1 MRNYILKTL
10 FVLASLSTSF
20 VSQAKEIIAPS
31 KIKTATVFLRGVN
44 IERTSDIQL
53 NKGSHELVFKGIS
66 TNISANSIQVQS
78 TKYVTLLG
86 INHEIRYKEDFNT
99 PKKIKVLQDS
109 LKLLQV
115 QKTSEL
121 NVKEAYQAELN
132 MILTNQSIKGNQTLS
147 IDDIREFS
155 ALYRQLIPEIKS
167 KILIADL
174 LIEKLDKSINRINS
188 QLRKHQ
194 SKTRERESVITV
206 KVDVSH
212 SHKGKVALSYYS
224 RDAYWTPEY
233 DLRAESVEADVNLT
247 YKANIVQNTGNDWKN
262 IELNLSTGN
271 PSLNGTVSELS
282 TWRLNYYRNLRIRKH
297 FKSKRSALPSFGYSD
312 NVYNERLTE
321 DEDNEVAEVLSNF
334 NSDLS
339 NADLSESGTNYN
351 FKIKTPYDIP
361 SQGKATSVE
370 IKRMNI
376 KSSFRYFAVPKKN
389 DDAFLMARFTDWGGM
404 NLIPGNSS
412 IYFEGNY
419 VGKSFIDPHGAN
431 DTLRV
436 SMGRDKNIFIKR
448 EKVKDECQNVL
459 VTNAKKHTVE
469 YKTTVKNQRKE
480 AVEIKVQ
487 DQIPV
492 SKIKEMIVS
501 FENLSN
507 ADYDEKTG
515 ILTWKIKL
523 AAGETKEIGFVYS
536 VKYPKNKVVVLE

>member
-1 MRNYILKTL
+1 MRNYIFKTL
-10 FVLASLSTSF
+10 LVLALLSTSF
-20 VSQAKEIIAPS
+20 YSQAKEIIAPS
-31 KIKTATVFLRGVN
+31 KIKSATVFLRGVN
-44 IERTSDIQL
+44 IERTSNIQL
-53 NKGSHELVFKGIS
+53 NKGNHELVFKGIS
-66 TNISANSIQVQS
+66 TNILANSIQVQS

-109 LKLLQV
+109 LKLLQI
-115 QKTSEL
+115 QKRSEL
-121 NVKEAYQAELN
+121 NGKEAYKAELN

-167 KILIADL
+167 KMLIADL
-174 LIEKLDKSINRINS
+174 LIEKLDKSINRINGK
-188 QLRKHQ
+188 LRQHQ

-206 KVDVSH
+206 KVDVSQ

-233 DLRAESVEADVNLT
+233 DLRAESVESDINLK
-247 YKANIVQNTGNDWKN
+247 YKANIVQNTGNDWNN
-262 IELNLSTGN
+262 IELSLSTGN

-282 TWRLNYYRNLRIRKH
+282 TWRLNYYRERRKQKAYKMQ
-297 FKSKRSALPSFGYSD
+297 KSRQLANYD
-312 NVYNERLTE
+312 NAVASEEVELEEKSEERLSF
-321 DEDNEVAEVLSNF
+321 SN
-334 NSDLS
+334 SLS
-339 NADLSESGTNYN
+339 NAELSESGTNYN
-351 FKIKTPYDIP
+351 FKINTPYDIP
-361 SQGKATSVE
+361 SQGKATAVE
-370 IKRMNI
+370 IKRINI
-376 KSSFRYFAVPKKN
+376 KSEFRYFAVPKKD
-389 DDAFLMARFTDWGGM
+389 DDAFLMARLTNWSGM

-419 VGKSFIDPHGAN
+419 VGKSYIDPYGAN
-431 DTLRV
+431 DTLSV

-448 EKVKDECQNVL
+448 EKINDECQNVL
-459 VTNAKKHTVE
+459 VSNAKKRTIE
-469 YKTTVKNQRKE
+469 WKTTVKNQRKE
-480 AVEIKVQ
+480 TIEITIQ

-492 SKIKEMIVS
+492 SKVKEMIVS

-515 ILTWKIKL
+515 ILTWKITL
-523 AAGETKEIGFVYS
+523 AAGEFKEIGFAYS

>member
-1 MRNYILKTL
+1 MRNYIFKTL
-10 FVLASLSTSF
+10 LVLALLSTSF
-20 VSQAKEIIAPS
+20 YSQAKEIIAPS
-31 KIKTATVFLRGVN
+31 KIKSATVFLRGVN
-44 IERTSDIQL
+44 IERTSNIQL

-66 TNISANSIQVQS
+66 TNILANSIQVQS

-109 LKLLQV
+109 LKLLQI
-115 QKTSEL
+115 QKRSEL
-121 NVKEAYQAELN
+121 NGKEAYKAELN

-167 KILIADL
+167 KMLIADL
-174 LIEKLDKSINRINS
+174 LIEKLDKSINRINGK
-188 QLRKHQ
+188 LRQHQ

-206 KVDVSH
+206 KVDVSQ

-233 DLRAESVEADVNLT
+233 DLRAESVESDINLT
-247 YKANIVQNTGNDWKN
+247 YKANIVQNTGNDWNN
-262 IELNLSTGN
+262 IELSLSTGN

-282 TWRLNYYRNLRIRKH
+282 TWRLNYYRERRKQKAYKMQ
-297 FKSKRSALPSFGYSD
+297 KSRQLANYDSAIAFEGVELEEKSE
-312 NVYNERLTE
+312 ERLSF
-321 DEDNEVAEVLSNF
+321 SN
-334 NSDLS
+334 SLS
-339 NADLSESGTNYN
+339 NAELSESGTNYN
-351 FKIKTPYDIP
+351 FKINTPYDIP
-361 SQGKATSVE
+361 SQGKATAVE

-376 KSSFRYFAVPKKN
+376 KSEFRYFAVPKKD
-389 DDAFLMARFTDWGGM
+389 DDAFLMARLTNWSGM

-419 VGKSFIDPHGAN
+419 VGKSYIDPYGAN
-431 DTLRV
+431 DTLSV

-448 EKVKDECQNVL
+448 EKINDECQNVL
-459 VTNAKKHTVE
+459 VSNAKKRTIE
-469 YKTTVKNQRKE
+469 WKTTVKNQRKE
-480 AVEIKVQ
+480 TIEITVQ

-515 ILTWKIKL
+515 ILTWKITL
-523 AAGETKEIGFVYS
+523 AAGELKEIGFAYS

>member
-1 MRNYILKTL
+1 MRNYIFKTL
-10 FVLASLSTSF
+10 LVLALLSTSF
-20 VSQAKEIIAPS
+20 YSQAKEIIAPS
-31 KIKTATVFLRGVN
+31 KIKSATVFLRGVN
-44 IERTSDIQL
+44 IERTSNIQL

-66 TNISANSIQVQS
+66 TNILANSIQVQS

-109 LKLLQV
+109 LKLLQI
-115 QKTSEL
+115 QKRSEL
-121 NVKEAYQAELN
+121 NGKEAYKAELN

-167 KILIADL
+167 KMLIADL
-174 LIEKLDKSINRINS
+174 LIEKLDKSINRINGK
-188 QLRKHQ
+188 LRQHQ

-206 KVDVSH
+206 KVDVSQ

-233 DLRAESVEADVNLT
+233 DLRAESVESDINLT
-247 YKANIVQNTGNDWKN
+247 YKANIVQNTGNDWNN
-262 IELNLSTGN
+262 IELSLSTGN

-282 TWRLNYYRNLRIRKH
+282 TWRLNYYRERRKQKAYKMQ
-297 FKSKRSALPSFGYSD
+297 KSRQLANYDSAIAFEGVELEEKSE
-312 NVYNERLTE
+312 ERLSF
-321 DEDNEVAEVLSNF
+321 SN
-334 NSDLS
+334 SLS
-339 NADLSESGTNYN
+339 NAELSESGTNYN
-351 FKIKTPYDIP
+351 FKINTPYDIP
-361 SQGKATSVE
+361 SQGKATAVE

-376 KSSFRYFAVPKKN
+376 KSEFRYFAVPKKD
-389 DDAFLMARFTDWGGM
+389 DDAFLMARLTNWSGM

-419 VGKSFIDPHGAN
+419 VGKSYIDPYGAN
-431 DTLRV
+431 DTLSV

-448 EKVKDECQNVL
+448 EKINDECQNVL
-459 VTNAKKHTVE
+459 VSNAKKRTIE
-469 YKTTVKNQRKE
+469 WKTTVKNQRKE
-480 AVEIKVQ
+480 TIEITIQ

-492 SKIKEMIVS
+492 SKVKEMIVS

-515 ILTWKIKL
+515 ILTWKITL
-523 AAGETKEIGFVYS
+523 AAGELKEIGFAYS

>member
-1 MRNYILKTL
+1 MRNYIFKTL
-10 FVLASLSTSF
+10 LVLALLSTSF
-20 VSQAKEIIAPS
+20 YSQAKEIIAPS
-31 KIKTATVFLRGVN
+31 KIKSATVFLRGVN
-44 IERTSDIQL
+44 IERTSNIQL

-66 TNISANSIQVQS
+66 TNILANSIQVQS

-86 INHEIRYKEDFNT
+86 INHQIRYKEDFNT

-115 QKTSEL
+115 QKRSEL
-121 NVKEAYQAELN
+121 NGKEAYKAELN

-167 KILIADL
+167 KMLIADL
-174 LIEKLDKSINRINS
+174 LIEKLDKSINRINGK
-188 QLRKHQ
+188 LRQHQ

-206 KVDVSH
+206 KVDVSQ

-233 DLRAESVEADVNLT
+233 DLRAESVESDINLT
-247 YKANIVQNTGNDWKN
+247 YKANIVQNTGNDWNN
-262 IELNLSTGN
+262 IELSLSTGN

-282 TWRLNYYRNLRIRKH
+282 TWRLNYYRERRKQKAYKMQ
-297 FKSKRSALPSFGYSD
+297 KSRQLANYD
-312 NVYNERLTE
+312 NAVASEEVELEEKSEERLSF
-321 DEDNEVAEVLSNF
+321 SN
-334 NSDLS
+334 SLS
-339 NADLSESGTNYN
+339 NAELSESGTNYN
-351 FKIKTPYDIP
+351 FKINTPYDIP
-361 SQGKATSVE
+361 SQGKATAVE
-370 IKRMNI
+370 IKRINI
-376 KSSFRYFAVPKKN
+376 KSEFRYFAVPKKD
-389 DDAFLMARFTDWGGM
+389 DDAFLMARLTNWSGM

-419 VGKSFIDPHGAN
+419 VGKSYIDPYGAN
-431 DTLRV
+431 DTLSV

-448 EKVKDECQNVL
+448 EKINDECQNVL
-459 VTNAKKHTVE
+459 VSNAKKRTIE
-469 YKTTVKNQRKE
+469 WKTTVKNQRKE
-480 AVEIKVQ
+480 TIEITIQ

-492 SKIKEMIVS
+492 SKVKEMIVS

-515 ILTWKIKL
+515 ILTWKITL
-523 AAGETKEIGFVYS
+523 AAGELKEIGFAYS